1 MNLPNKITLARI
13 LMIPVFV
20 LIFFLDVIPFN
31 FLIAAIIFIV
41 ASLTDALDGYIA
53 RSRNLVTNLGKF
65 LDPIADKVLVSTAM
79 VLLLTMRES
88 LFGVFSV
95 GVGDGLYIAT
105 TVCVVVILAREFIIS
120 AFRQIAA
127 TTGLVMAAEKL
138 GKYKTVC
145 QDVSLFV
152 IFLAADLTGTAG
164 LVVAIIGLSL
174 FAIATVLTIVSG
186 ISYIVKNR
194 KVFGDSK
201 E

>member
-194 KVFGDSK
+194 KVLGDSK